1 MNSLK
6 NNIYP
11 VDLTQLMARFWSDLN
26 DLTNNPLSCD
36 DDVITTMTTQKETI
50 TLIHTYGEKIE

>member
-6 NNIYP
+6 NNIYR

-26 DLTNNPLSCD
+26 DLTDNPLSY

-50 TLIHTYGEKIE
+50 TLIHTYGEKI

>member
-1 MNSLK
+1 MNSKK
-6 NNIYP
+6 NNIYC

-26 DLTNNPLSCD
+26 DLTDNPLSY
-36 DDVITTMTTQKETI
+36 DDVITTMTTHKEAI